1 MLCWTAF
8 HHCLDR
14 GHLRKGRFIFVCDSG
29 AFSPGSGDTT
39 GWSLCVSEQ
48 GLGARGRIMV
58 GVHVRASVVGVLIL
72 SQEGEREKGMCEWVN
87 GAGRTGWDS
96 TVPSKAYP

>member
-1 MLCWTAF
+1 M
-8 HHCLDR
+8 
-14 GHLRKGRFIFVCDSG
+14 FVTLELSVQDPVTPLVG
-29 AFSPGSGDTT
+29 
-39 GWSLCVSEQ
+39 VSER
-48 GLGARGRIMV
+48 LSRGWGVRGGIMV